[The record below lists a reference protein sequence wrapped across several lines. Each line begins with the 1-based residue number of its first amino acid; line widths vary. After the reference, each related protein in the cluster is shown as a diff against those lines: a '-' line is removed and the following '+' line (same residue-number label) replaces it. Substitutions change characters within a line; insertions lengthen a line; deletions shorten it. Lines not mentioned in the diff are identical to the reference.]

1 MRCREVRLAEARLVE
16 PLLACEF
23 LLPLRPAD
31 FAAVVRL
38 PDLVA
43 PVAAE
48 PVFVVLDF
56 AVLVLAVLVLAAP
69 VFVVRVLAAPDLAV
83 PVLAVL
89 VLAVPVLAVPVLVL
103 RDLVVAADFA
113 VPLLADE
120 GLLAALFVAA
130 LPADAGFALDA
141 AAPDVCAVDDLAD
154 ALLEA
159 VRRPVP
165 DFAVLLLALLLR
177 DAGLG

>member
-16 PLLACEF
+16 PLLACEV

-56 AVLVLAVLVLAAP
+56 VVLVLAVLVLAAP

-83 PVLAVL
+83 PVLAV
-89 VLAVPVLAVPVLVL
+89 PVLAVPLLVL
-103 RDLVVAADFA
+103 RDLVVADFA

-130 LPADAGFALDA
+130 LPADDGFALDA